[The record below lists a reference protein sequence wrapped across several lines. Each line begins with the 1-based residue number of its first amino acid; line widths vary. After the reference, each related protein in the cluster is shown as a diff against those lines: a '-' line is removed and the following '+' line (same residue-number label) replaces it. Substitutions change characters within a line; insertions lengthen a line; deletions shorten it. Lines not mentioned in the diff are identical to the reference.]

1 MSQILKDLNKLAVKM
16 GAPVVGQNISEQL
29 RAISTFYEGTS
40 HGANISER
48 VNEIRSAYH
57 AGGGKPTLIEK
68 SIIQNGIYSA
78 IDDEADGYSKVSVN
92 IPDAKTKWLMSHGT
106 EFIRIPKEDLAFTD
120 KPAVAMK
127 LKVLEPEVGFSGSCQ
142 LFGGW
147 SNTGAFIVEYDQS
160 NSNKPFIAKYTNTYT
175 QIYNISLNN
184 TVYVSMGY
192 NKYIREMVFNSSEEP
207 IQQIIEGNYIG
218 GTNTEVTAH
227 DLLIYSAMSYT
238 DETQW
243 NISKAKIA
251 YLHLYDNNVLIFDG
265 VPKVDPTTGKA
276 CLYDS
281 ISGKYYGNA
290 NASSPTDFEI
300 VEED

>member
-1 MSQILKDLNKLAVKM
+1 MSVNIKTAQGLTSINSVLVRNKGNLVEKTITA
-16 GAPVVGQNISEQL
+16 N
-29 RAISTFYEGTS
+29 GTYNAAS
-40 HGANISER
+40 DN
-48 VNEIRSAYH
+48 
-57 AGGGKPTLIEK
+57 
-68 SIIQNGIYSA
+68 
-78 IDDEADGYSKVSVN
+78 ADGYSGVTVN
-92 IPDAKTKWLMSHGT
+92 VPAPKTKWLVSHGT

-120 KPAVAMK
+120 KPAVTMK
-127 LKVLEPEVGFSGSCQ
+127 LKVLEPEVGFTGSCQ

-147 SNTGAFIVEYDQS
+147 SDMGAFIVEYDQS

-175 QIYNISLNN
+175 QMYSISLNN

-192 NKYIREMVFNSSEEP
+192 NKYVRGVVFNSSEEP
-207 IQQIIEGNYIG
+207 IQQMIEGNYIG
-218 GTNTEVTAH
+218 GANTAVAEH

-251 YLHLYDNNVLIFDG
+251 YVHLYDDDTMIFSG
-265 VPKVDPTTGKA
+265 TPAIDPTTGKA

-281 ISGKYYGNA
+281 VNDKYYGNA
-290 NASSPTDFEI
+290 NTESQTDFEI